1 MSQEQT
7 PHWQP
12 VSFLPQI
19 AEMIDGMLESAAEN
33 HRLLQQ
39 ARPGSLDDATVER
52 VVRVY
57 TTQRDDLRLYI
68 DQLSRWEKE
77 PLDEKQSREV
87 ARLQQQLDRLR
98 RVLSD
103 VLVLAE
109 KLKELTIERLL
120 SRSDAEIGLDFL
132 LGKLRF

>member
-12 VSFLPQI
+12 VSFLLQM

-33 HRLLQQ
+33 YRLLQQ

-57 TTQRDDLRLYI
+57 TTQRDDLKLYAE
-68 DQLSRWEKE
+68 QLSRWEKE

-103 VLVLAE
+103 VLALAE
-109 KLKELTIERLL
+109 KVKELTIALLL
-120 SRSDAEIGLDFL
+120 SRSDAEIRLAFFVGQ
-132 LGKLRF
+132 LRL

>member
-1 MSQEQT
+1 M
-7 PHWQP
+7 
-12 VSFLPQI
+12 

-33 HRLLQQ
+33 YRLLQQ
-39 ARPGSLDDATVER
+39 ARAGSLDDATVER

-57 TTQRDDLRLYI
+57 TTQRDDLSLYET
-68 DQLSRWEKE
+68 QLSRWEKE
-77 PLDEKQSREV
+77 PLDEQQSREV
-87 ARLQQQLDRLR
+87 TRLQQQLDRLR

-103 VLVLAE
+103 VLALAE

>member
-1 MSQEQT
+1 MNREQT

-12 VSFLPQI
+12 VSFLPQM
-19 AEMIDGMLESAAEN
+19 AEMVDGMLESATEDY
-33 HRLLQQ
+33 RLLQQ
-39 ARPGSLDDATVER
+39 ARAGSLDDATVER

-57 TTQRDDLRLYI
+57 TTQRDDLSLYET
-68 DQLSRWEKE
+68 QLSRWEKE
-77 PLDEKQSREV
+77 PLDEQQSREV
-87 ARLQQQLDRLR
+87 TRLQQQLDRLR

-103 VLVLAE
+103 VLALAE

-132 LGKLRF
+132 LGKLRC

>member
-1 MSQEQT
+1 MSREQT

-12 VSFLPQI
+12 VSFLPQM
-19 AEMIDGMLESAAEN
+19 AEKIDGMLESAAEN
-33 HRLLQQ
+33 YRLLQQ
-39 ARPGSLDDATVER
+39 ARAGSLDDATVER

-57 TTQRDDLRLYI
+57 TTQRDDLKLYAE
-68 DQLSRWEKE
+68 QLSRWEKE
-77 PLDEKQSREV
+77 PLEEKQSREV
-87 ARLQQQLDRLR
+87 ARLQQQVGELR
-98 RVLSD
+98 RVLDD
-103 VLVLAE
+103 VLELAE